1 MLYIKED
8 VKEQAMEKYGFKKCK
23 KPYNM
28 LYYLCIAKG
37 VLVIYIGEGIF
48 VQHWEDDDPRIHKRP
63 NCRYRSDDTVIDILF
78 DMIQDGFVVKKPF

>member
-1 MLYIKED
+1 MLKNRQW
-8 VKEQAMEKYGFKKCK
+8 K
-23 KPYNM
+23 NM
-28 LYYLCIAKG
+28 DSKNARSHTICFYYLCIAKG

-63 NCRYRSDDTVIDILF
+63 NCRYRSDDTVTDILF